1 VKTKTVLSNSDYMD
15 PKKQDKEE
23 EPKADAGNETPA
35 ERTEVK
41 NANASGLGSM
51 GGHDESLPE
60 EGSPTSVDD
69 Y

>member
-1 VKTKTVLSNSDYMD
+1 MD
-15 PKKQDKEE
+15 PKKKEKQDETNSE
-23 EPKADAGNETPA
+23 AVNEA
-35 ERTEVK
+35 SIERTEVK

-60 EGSPTSVDD
+60 DGNPTSVDD